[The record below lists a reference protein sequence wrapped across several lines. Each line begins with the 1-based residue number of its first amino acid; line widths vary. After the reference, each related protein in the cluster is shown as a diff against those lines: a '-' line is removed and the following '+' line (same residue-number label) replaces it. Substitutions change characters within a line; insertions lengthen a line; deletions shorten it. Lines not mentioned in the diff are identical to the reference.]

1 MMMNYFYISPLCN
14 DFVAITEEDFRR
26 NKYPIILVGSDIEY
40 DPLVALSVGDVHYT
54 DRNLHEL
61 YESLINLGPFV
72 VITNI
77 SIESLT
83 EFSKRTAV
91 LNGTSYENP
100 FGNSIEDPE

>member
-1 MMMNYFYISPLCN
+1 MMNYFYISPSHYH
-14 DFVAITEEDFRR
+14 FEAITEEDFRR
-26 NKYPIILVGSDIEY
+26 NKYPVILVGSDIEY
-40 DPLVALSVGDVHYT
+40 EPLVDLLVGDVHYT
-54 DRNLHEL
+54 DKTLRQL
-61 YESLINLGPFV
+61 YGSLINLGPFV

-100 FGNSIEDPE
+100 FGNPIEDLK